1 MTKVVF
7 YKRHGIFYGFEEIGH
22 AGYAEFGEDIV
33 CSAISAMTMLVI
45 NTCET
50 SWGVDVHYEIDDKTS
65 NIKVTVKEALPEF
78 ASSDEKQYAV
88 SGLIQGYYYQ
98 LMDLIEDY
106 SDFID
111 VDAIEKPI
119 R

>member
-7 YKRHGIFYGFEEIGH
+7 YKRHGVFYGFEERDH

-33 CSAISAMTMLVI
+33 CSAITAMTMLIV

-50 SWGVDVHYEIDDKTS
+50 AWGIDVDYKIDEDAA
-65 NIKVTVKEALPEF
+65 NIRVVIKEALPEF
-78 ASSDEKQYAV
+78 ASSNEKQYAV
-88 SGLIQGYYYQ
+88 SGLIKGYYYQ

-111 VDAIEKPI
+111 VDVEEKPI

>member
-7 YKRHGIFYGFEEIGH
+7 YTRHGIFYGFEERGH
-22 AGYAEFGEDIV
+22 AGYAEFGEDVV
-33 CSAISAMTMLVI
+33 CSAITAMTMLVV

-50 SWGVDVHYEIDDKTS
+50 AWGVHVDYTIDSDS
-65 NIKVTVKEALPEF
+65 ANIKVIVKEAVPEL
-78 ASSDEKQYAV
+78 ALSDEKQYAV
-88 SGLIQGYYYQ
+88 SGLIKGYYYQ

-111 VDAIEKPI
+111 VDVEEKPI